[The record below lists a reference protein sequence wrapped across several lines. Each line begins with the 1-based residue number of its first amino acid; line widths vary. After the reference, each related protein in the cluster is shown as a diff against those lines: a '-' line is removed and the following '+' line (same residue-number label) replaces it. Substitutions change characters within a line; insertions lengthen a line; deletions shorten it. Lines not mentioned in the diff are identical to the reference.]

1 MNAPDAHSISIDS
14 ERFQIGA
21 NAHHNRLLV
30 CTRLKCPLKGKGRGD
45 KSGPYQSLLSLV
57 CTFRELDA
65 LYPYLNEHVS
75 VSEVAAN
82 EAKWHKYCH
91 IKFGYDRH
99 ECC

>member
-1 MNAPDAHSISIDS
+1 MNTPDAHSICIDS

-30 CTRLKCPLKGKGRGD
+30 CPLKGKGRRD

-65 LYPYLNEHVS
+65 LNAYLNEHVS

-82 EAKWHKYCH
+82 EAKWHKSCH